1 MNRKTIAF
9 TTALGLCAAA
19 TLTLTACKEEGAGEK
34 AGKAADKAVE
44 KTGEATGD
52 ALKKSGEA
60 VKDAT
65 K

>member
-1 MNRKTIAF
+1 MNRKNITITVAV
-9 TTALGLCAAA
+9 GLCAA
-19 TLTLTACKEEGAGEK
+19 TLALGGCKEEGAGEK

-44 KTGEATGD
+44 KAGEATGD
-52 ALKKSGEA
+52 ALEKSGEA